1 MLPKNRSLTKWSHV
15 VCRSSRS
22 TSSITSNKVREVI
35 GRTLVCVL
43 IHLNVECW
51 LDKARVE
58 IVTWAAV
65 GVANQQQFSYNS
77 VSKFGSVNAIDV
89 DSIRIQTES
98 SVKRPLKE
106 YQKI

>member
-1 MLPKNRSLTKWSHV
+1 MLSKKRPLTKWSHV
-15 VCRSSRS
+15 VCQSSCS
-22 TSSITSNKVREVI
+22 TSSTTSDKVREVI
-35 GRTLVCVL
+35 EWTLVCVSV
-43 IHLNVECW
+43 HLECW

-77 VSKFGSVNAIDV
+77 VSKFCSVNAIDV

>member
-15 VCRSSRS
+15 VRRSSCS
-22 TSSITSNKVREVI
+22 TSSITSDKVREVI

-43 IHLNVECW
+43 IHLECW

-98 SVKRPLKE
+98 NVKRPLKE
-106 YQKI
+106 HQKI